1 MGSNRIRK
9 FAYETLKFRTRW
21 FETFARNAC
30 RCVPIICYVSG
41 VPPGNSRSHH
51 GGKGLLSVLW
61 FRCFHFYKLERIAL
75 TQSEMTVWKAL
86 KTPQLGVGAYNEIF
100 LISFGN
106 LFSCHDHWWR
116 KVLHGALPFLLVI
129 LGHFFSYLQLS
140 WQRDVSTT
148 TSAWWDC
155 PDTRG
160 ELRYEYDLIWAWHE
174 NWKFPL

>member
-1 MGSNRIRK
+1 M
-9 FAYETLKFRTRW
+9 
-21 FETFARNAC
+21 
-30 RCVPIICYVSG
+30 PIICYVSG
-41 VPPGNSRSHH
+41 VPPGNSRSH

-106 LFSCHDHWWR
+106 LFSCHDHRSR

-160 ELRYEYDLIWAWHE
+160 ELRYEYDLIWLWHE
-174 NWKFPL
+174 NWKFPVFVAQRWSSYIFGGKAHPVCPCMRELKFSSFCF